1 MAPAAN
7 ETTEKDELFATRN
20 ASDSPVSPKTLL
32 PKTASPAPPNTDGL
46 DYSDSEEGKEDTEER
61 DRRSLAD
68 ELPYPRGCEEGDT
81 EASVGEVP
89 QQRDSLKHATVLT
102 QEFDLLRRKS
112 SVLEKIEKFEKF
124 EDTLRNA
131 KIPRPL
137 KVSRKDNAPERGI
150 TLKQGVSEPGL
161 LPPPRP
167 EDHAPEKAV
176 GKNTSHPSN
185 SAQHPD
191 KWSTWLRSTCSKCFE
206 GIATF
211 LSIFILTTATL
222 AVYTYHLRSK
232 LGARSI

>member
-137 KVSRKDNAPERGI
+137 K
-150 TLKQGVSEPGL
+150 GVSEPGL